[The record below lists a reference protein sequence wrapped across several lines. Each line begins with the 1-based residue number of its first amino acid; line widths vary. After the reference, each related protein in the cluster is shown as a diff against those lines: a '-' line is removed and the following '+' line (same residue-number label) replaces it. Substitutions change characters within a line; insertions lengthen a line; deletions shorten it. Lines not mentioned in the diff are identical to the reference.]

1 MTVAAAQ
8 AGDHTV
14 VIRPSMVY
22 GYGGSEQ
29 LPVLLRTALRDG
41 VSRYTGRGLNRY
53 GNVYLDDV
61 AEVYLLALE
70 HAPAG
75 SAYNL
80 AADECE
86 LRQIATAI
94 APLFGLDGAVST
106 SIEETGQAIGAM
118 YAAGLASNS
127 RVDSRKARTELGW
140 SPQGPSLLDDLTQ
153 GSYRRGLGLPTQ
165 PRRTAGGPP
174 PPPPPT
180 NQKKT

>member
-1 MTVAAAQ
+1 MPA
-8 AGDHTV
+8 
-14 VIRPSMVY
+14 
-22 GYGGSEQ
+22 
-29 LPVLLRTALRDG
+29 LPLASS

-106 SIEETGQAIGAM
+106 SLEETGQAIGAM

-127 RVDSRKARTELGW
+127 RVDSTKARSELGW
-140 SPQGPSLLDDLTQ
+140 SPQGPSLLDELAR
-153 GSYRRGLGLPTQ
+153 GSYWRVWAFRTQ
-165 PRRTAGGPP
+165 SVVTASARA
-174 PPPPPT
+174 
-180 NQKKT
+180 